1 VLEGTSRIT
10 AKAFA
15 GSKLENVTLASTLRA
30 VGDKAFYGCENLS
43 VVVFKSYD
51 APILEEEYDISYISL
66 TNLAMTG
73 TLYGAANESYE
84 GLGIAPFYMWN
95 STGDNTNFY
104 FGANFVDRIGHIE
117 KNVVMVVPANGKN
130 YDSFIFSQYFGTK
143 VLGSNAATKE
153 TVAVIALINALPKEI
168 SLTHEKQ
175 VVAARA
181 AYNQI
186 TSHEQL
192 ALITNYET
200 LTNAE
205 ATIAYL
211 KQRNEQPEVDP
222 IGPNAPTES
231 DGNAVWV
238 ALTVTFGVLT
248 VCAAAFIVLDKTGVL
263 KKLFVK
269 KEKVV
274 EDVDASNENV
284 SDENEPTDKVDE
296 PTDKAE

>member
-1 VLEGTSRIT
+1 MNG
-10 AKAFA
+10 
-15 GSKLENVTLASTLRA
+15 
-30 VGDKAFYGCENLS
+30 
-43 VVVFKSYD
+43 
-51 APILEEEYDISYISL
+51 
-66 TNLAMTG
+66 
-73 TLYGAANESYE
+73 
-84 GLGIAPFYMWN
+84 
-95 STGDNTNFY
+95 
-104 FGANFVDRIGHIE
+104 GHIE

-143 VLGSNAATKE
+143 VLGSNAATQE
-153 TVAVIALINALPKEI
+153 TIAVIALINALPKEI
-168 SLTHEKQ
+168 SLADEKQ
-175 VVAARA
+175 VAAARA

-211 KQRNEQPEVDP
+211 KQRDEQPENVDP
-222 IGPNAPTES
+222 IDPNAPTEK
-231 DGNAVWV
+231 DGKAVWV

-248 VCAAAFIVLDKTGVL
+248 ICAAAFIVLDKTGVL

-284 SDENEPTDKVDE
+284 GDENEPTDKVDE